1 MSVWFNKLILGK
13 ECAINIT
20 AYWQWD
26 IVTLLTIKHNKICFF
41 PQVFYLK
48 EPFIINNKIIHELI
62 HPNTFYPDFRD
73 DVDVKTLFVKPSPPE
88 SILFV
93 FLVLPIYSVCK
104 PAKTKHHVP

>member
-1 MSVWFNKLILGK
+1 MSVWFNKLILNK

-73 DVDVKTLFVKPSPPE
+73 DVDVKCSFCETV
-88 SILFV
+88 
-93 FLVLPIYSVCK
+93 
-104 PAKTKHHVP
+104 PARINPFCFFGLANLQCM